1 MEKCGR
7 GMSRVVVL
15 CCVRAKKDGGD
26 DDDRQRCVLRDTE

>member
-26 DDDRQRCVLRDTE
+26 DDRQRCVLRDTE